1 MFRRAS
7 VAVAFLAVS
16 LVACGE
22 QAGIAA
28 YFEEAQA
35 LAERMVEVG
44 GKFETLMNVQEDPL
58 VWSDE
63 EKRELNDQYG
73 LLQDVQDEA
82 AAMTVPPAFTEAHP
96 LLVQSIGEML
106 RAIDIIRDIAEAP
119 ETATMEKADEMTK
132 KAEKGEALA
141 DQYVAEVERIL
152 EEKYPGM
159 MAEEEEE

>member
-58 VWSDE
+58 VWTEE

-73 LLQDVQDEA
+73 ALKDVQDEA
-82 AAMTVPPAFTEAHP
+82 SSMMVPMAFSGAHP
-96 LLVQSIGEML
+96 LLVQSLGEMVG
-106 RAIDIIRDIAEAP
+106 AIDIIRGIAQDPA
-119 ETATMEKADEMTK
+119 TATMEKADAMSDM
-132 KAEKGEALA
+132 AEKGEALA
-141 DQYVAEVERIL
+141 NQYVTEVERIL

>member
-7 VAVAFLAVS
+7 LAVAVLAVS

-22 QAGIAA
+22 QAGIAT
-28 YFEEAQA
+28 YFEEAQS
-35 LAERMVEVG
+35 LAERMAEVG
-44 GKFETLMNVQEDPL
+44 AKFETLMNVQEDPL
-58 VWSDE
+58 AWSDD

-73 LLQDVQDEA
+73 ALKDVQDEA
-82 AAMTVPPAFTEAHP
+82 ATMTVPLAFSGAHP
-96 LLVQSIGEML
+96 LLVQSIGEMVG
-106 RAIDIIRDIAEAP
+106 AVDIIRGISQDP
-119 ETATMEKADEMTK
+119 ETATMEKADEMIE
-132 KAEKGEALA
+132 KAEKGEVLA

>member
-7 VAVAFLAVS
+7 IAVAVLAVS

-44 GKFETLMNVQEDPL
+44 GKFEALMNVQEDPV

-73 LLQDVQDEA
+73 ALKDVQDEA
-82 AAMTVPPAFTEAHP
+82 ATMTVPLAFSGAHP
-96 LLVQSIGEML
+96 FLVQSIGEMVG
-106 RAIDIIRDIAEAP
+106 AVDIMRGFAEKP
-119 ETATMEKADEMTK
+119 DTATMEKADEMTE
-132 KAEKGEALA
+132 KAQKGEALA
-141 DQYVAEVERIL
+141 DRYVTEVERIL

-159 MAEEEEE
+159 MAEDEAE